1 MSSDTGTDLA
11 ADPSDQPASGRS
23 PLERTLEETLGLFG
37 SLTTEELEAPS
48 ACDGWTVHT
57 TLAHLTLSV
66 AGFAGLLPLTPY
78 EQELEFEAAVDAHT
92 REVAARP
99 TAELLDI
106 VRSSVPAVLATFG
119 GLTDELATMPVNM
132 GTAGSYP
139 LASIA
144 DAIVFDHT
152 CHTRW
157 DVLAPRGPIQRTLP
171 DLDGERLTAANRWLI
186 GGIPQMT
193 TDHFRELLTDPMAIV
208 LTGPGGTAIRV
219 LPHAASVENHG
230 DASAVDDQA
239 RATVRTS
246 ATDFILWATGREP
259 RHNRVETTGD
269 TAYANTVLDAFRV
282 Y

>member
-1 MSSDTGTDLA
+1 MSHPTQPSSATD
-11 ADPSDQPASGRS
+11 PTSGRG
-23 PLERTLEETLGLFG
+23 PLERTLEETLEVFGGL
-37 SLTTEELEAPS
+37 TAEELQAPS
-48 ACDGWTVHT
+48 ACEGWTVHT
-57 TLAHLTLSV
+57 TLAHLATSV
-66 AGFAGLLPLTPY
+66 GALAGLLPTTAY
-78 EQELEFEAAVDAHT
+78 GKELEFEAAVDART

-106 VRSSVPAVLATFG
+106 IRSSTPAVLATFG
-119 GLTDELATMPVNM
+119 GLTDELAARPVDM
-132 GTAGSYP
+132 GTAGNYP

-157 DVLAPRGPIQRTLP
+157 DVLAPRGPVRRTLP
-171 DLDGERLTAANRWLI
+171 DLDGERLRAAARWLI

-193 TDHFRELLTDPMAIV
+193 SDHFRELLTDALTVI
-208 LTGPGGTAIRV
+208 LTGPGGTVIRI
-219 LPHAASVENHG
+219 LPHAVSVENPG
-230 DASAVDDQA
+230 DAPAADEPA

-246 ATDFILWATGREP
+246 AADFILWGTGREP
-259 RHNRVETTGD
+259 RHDRVEIIGD